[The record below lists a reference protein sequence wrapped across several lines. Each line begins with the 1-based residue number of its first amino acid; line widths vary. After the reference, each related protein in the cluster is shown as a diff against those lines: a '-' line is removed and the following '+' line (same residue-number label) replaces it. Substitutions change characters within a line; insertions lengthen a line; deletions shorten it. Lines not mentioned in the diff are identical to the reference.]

1 MHDFDIDSHLLDP
14 AGFRQL
20 TKYLYD
26 RYKLPIYC
34 TENGFSVL
42 NEDSMPL
49 LDALNDTD
57 RVDYYRG
64 VCEALLESIHDDG
77 VDLKSYF
84 PWSTFL
90 RFCAEACPS
99 YSPDFLCPQASWITL
114 NGLTAT

>member
-1 MHDFDIDSHLLDP
+1 MHVLDINLHLLDP

-42 NEDSMPL
+42 NEDSLPL

-57 RVDYYRG
+57 RVEYYRG
-64 VCEALLESIHDDG
+64 VCEALLESIYDDG
-77 VDLKSYF
+77 VELKSYF
-84 PWSTFL
+84 PWSTFYRFL
-90 RFCAEACPS
+90 CRNLPFLLTRSFCA
-99 YSPDFLCPQASWITL
+99 
-114 NGLTAT
+114 